1 MGTVF
6 SSNQTEVSDEI
17 SRTKSNDNLGKN
29 APKNNKNNI
38 NVTQIPKY
46 VEIDLNSESERCNS
60 NQDNPKACT
69 LDSDSADEYFGE
81 NNNHLDFFLKYA
93 SEAEITPQGYAEF
106 TVNKIG
112 KKGWHDTSRES
123 IELTDEQN
131 LQLQE
136 LINNPTNLK
145 KDFELLCQYLKPE
158 QFNYVGW

>member
-29 APKNNKNNI
+29 DPNKKNI
-38 NVTQIPKY
+38 NVKQIPKY
-46 VEIDLNSESERCNS
+46 VEIDLTSESESNS
-60 NQDNPKACT
+60 NQDNPKACK

-93 SEAEITPQGYAEF
+93 SEADITPQGYAKF

-112 KKGWHDTSRES
+112 NKGWHNTSRES
-123 IELTDEQN
+123 IELTEEQN